1 MKKIL
6 SVLGLVLAFT
16 FGANVFV
23 ANALAGD
30 HRDMARGGP
39 GMMKAMSILSELDLS
54 DEQRAAIKNL
64 RHEIKAAFKANKDAH
79 IDFRDEMKAQVQ
91 SDHFDETAVRELLA
105 SKQQKRIE
113 MGVMHAKMRN
123 GVWNIL
129 TEEQRTLMTELMAK
143 RGERGHHK
151 GKRHGRHGE
160 RHSHDHEAEQ
170 GDDQ

>member
-1 MKKIL
+1 MNSNIGKIKQNL
-6 SVLGLVLAFT
+6 LAIRQEILTDGQHEDAAGQALVEQITTLFFSRLAQYCLQHPSVNLLLQQ
-16 FGANVFV
+16 
-23 ANALAGD
+23 
-30 HRDMARGGP
+30 AR
-39 GMMKAMSILSELDLS
+39 
-54 DEQRAAIKNL
+54 
-64 RHEIKAAFKANKDAH
+64 AAFKANKDAH

-129 TEEQRTLMTELMAK
+129 TEEQRILMTELMAK

-160 RHSHDHEAEQ
+160 RHSHSHDHEAEQ
-170 GDDQ
+170 EGDQ